1 MLKHLEFQNDT
12 EVAVEVSEEEVA
24 SGDEGVEVVEVLTVV
39 VTTEEI
45 TEAISDEIP
54 EMLDGVTLD
63 GVTINKTMKQT
74 QMEKKS
80 LWARG
85 PLLLSPSHLGNKTIG
100 HRSSHLRILSNSLP
114 PFLFGAKARDKLLS
128 TT

>member
-1 MLKHLEFQNDT
+1 M
-12 EVAVEVSEEEVA
+12 
-24 SGDEGVEVVEVLTVV
+24 V

-80 LWARG
+80 LWAR
-85 PLLLSPSHLGNKTIG
+85 
-100 HRSSHLRILSNSLP
+100 
-114 PFLFGAKARDKLLS
+114 
-128 TT
+128 